1 MTTSVPGHP
10 RATAS
15 ASSGMTMTSSTT
27 TLGTTVRTDTTARA
41 VIATAV
47 GAATDGPG
55 AVEKSFLVLEHLPG
69 DGKVIG
75 VSELARRTGLSKTT
89 AHRILG
95 LLTGLGLADHP
106 AGGYRLG
113 RRIVDIVA
121 QTPCVRTQALRDQLL
136 PYLLDLYRL
145 TDEAVHLGVLREQG
159 VLCLERLYGHRS
171 APLPLRIGSILPLH
185 ATALGKALLAFTD
198 ESLHS
203 RGLAGDLPAVT
214 SRTLATGTLLRT
226 ELDQVRGRGVA
237 VDQCEFKQG
246 VACVAVPLWGR
257 GRTLA
262 GAVSVC
268 GPAHRLDVERTAREL
283 RRVAYEASRA
293 LAATVCGADATVHE
307 LPPAT
312 PL

>member
-1 MTTSVPGHP
+1 MTP
-10 RATAS
+10 
-15 ASSGMTMTSSTT
+15 STT
-27 TLGTTVRTDTTARA
+27 TLSATVRTDTTARA
-41 VIATAV
+41 MITTAI
-47 GAATDGPG
+47 GSAPDGPG
-55 AVEKSFLVLEHLPG
+55 AVEKSFLVLDHLPG
-69 DGKVIG
+69 DGNLIG

-89 AHRILG
+89 VHRILG

-159 VLCLERLYGHRS
+159 VLCLERLHGHRS
-171 APLPLRIGSILPLH
+171 APLPLRIGSILPPH

-198 ESLHS
+198 EPLDT

-214 SRTLATGTLLRT
+214 SRTLATGTLLQT
-226 ELDQVRGRGVA
+226 ELDQVRGHGVA
-237 VDQCEFKQG
+237 VDQGEFKPG

-257 GRTLA
+257 GRALA
-262 GAVSVC
+262 GAVSVS
-268 GPAHRLDVERTAREL
+268 GPAYRLDVERTAREL
-283 RRVAYEASRA
+283 RRVAYAASRA
-293 LAATVCGADATVHE
+293 LAATSGGAEAAVHE
-307 LPPAT
+307 LSSAVSW
-312 PL
+312 